1 MSLFS
6 SIRMAGNTLRASEIA
21 LQVIGQ
27 NIANVNTPGYIRE
40 EVRLAPAPT
49 QRQGGLLLGL
59 GVDVKAVVQKI
70 DLFLEERLRGSVS
83 DRVDAETQESAH
95 LQLEGV
101 IGELS
106 DTDLS
111 TSLNNFFATISE
123 VLNQPE
129 SVSVRNLAILQ
140 GDTLTTNINRM
151 ANHVTEIR
159 RDLNSQ
165 IIDMATDINRL
176 VEEVRVAN
184 IRIADAEGGG
194 SSASDAV
201 GLRDRRLM
209 ALEELAE
216 KIDIRV
222 KEQPDG
228 TTIVYSGGD
237 FLIFGGIS
245 REVEVV
251 FDSDRGL
258 TIADIHIAVTDS
270 PLNPASG
277 KLRGLLDARDNIMG
291 DFLDS
296 LDDFST
302 TMAFEF
308 NKLYS
313 GGQGLSGFQQMTSE
327 FAVDDV
333 SDPLN
338 QAGLE
343 FTPVN
348 GSFQV
353 MVRSKKTGQT
363 NTTDI
368 LVDLNGMGDDMT
380 LDDPDSASLVA
391 VLNAIDGI
399 TAVVTSDR
407 KLTIRSDSPDSEFAF
422 GADTS
427 GVLAA
432 FGLNAFFTGTS
443 ARNIGVN
450 EQLKADPAKFA
461 ASRGGIGADT
471 TNAVDMAAFLDR
483 PIVSKNNETLLVLY
497 DSLTSE
503 NTQAAAISRAVA
515 DGARAFEET
524 LRGQKVATSGVS
536 LDDEI
541 IRLMAFQRAYQA
553 SAKYIATLNELFG
566 ILVNL

>member
-6 SIRMAGNTLRASEIA
+6 SIRLAGNSLRASEIA
-21 LQVIGQ
+21 LQVVGQ

-40 EVRLAPAPT
+40 EIRLAPAPT
-49 QRQGGLLLGL
+49 QRQGGLLMGM
-59 GVDVKAVVQKI
+59 GVDVEAVVQKI

-83 DRVDAETQESAH
+83 DRVDAETQEGAY

-111 TSLNNFFATISE
+111 TALNNFFATISE

-129 SVSVRNLAILQ
+129 SVSVRNLAVLQ
-140 GDTLTTNINRM
+140 GDTLTTSINRM
-151 ANHVTEIR
+151 ANHVTELR

-165 IIDMATDINRL
+165 IIDMAGDINRL
-176 VEEVRVAN
+176 VEEIRTLNV
-184 IRIADAEGGG
+184 RIADTEGGG
-194 SSASDAV
+194 TSASDAV

-222 KEQPDG
+222 KEQLDG
-228 TTIVYSGGD
+228 TTIVYTGGE
-237 FLIFGGIS
+237 FLVFGGIS
-245 REVEVV
+245 QEVEVV

-258 TIADIHIAVTDS
+258 TTADIHFAESDAPI
-270 PLNPASG
+270 NPASG
-277 KLRGLLDARDNIMG
+277 ELRGLLDARDDTMAS
-291 DFLDS
+291 FLDS
-296 LDDFST
+296 LDDFAR

-313 GGQGLSGFQQMTSE
+313 GGQGLSGFQEVTGE

-333 SDPLN
+333 ELPLD

-343 FTPVN
+343 YAPVN

-353 MVRSKKTGQT
+353 MVRSKKTGQV

-368 LVDLNGMGDDMT
+368 LVDLNGLGDDMT
-380 LDDPDSASLVA
+380 LDLADSDSLVA
-391 VLNAIDGI
+391 ALNAIDGI
-399 TAVVTSDR
+399 TASVTSGR
-407 KLTIRSDSPDSEFAF
+407 KLTIRSDSTDSEFAF
-422 GADTS
+422 GDDTS
-427 GVLAA
+427 GILAA
-432 FGLNAFFTGTS
+432 LGLNTFFTGTS

-450 EQLKADPAKFA
+450 EQLQADPAKFA

-471 TNAVDMAAFLDR
+471 KNAVELAAFLDR
-483 PIVSKNNETLLVLY
+483 PIESQNNESLAVLY

-536 LDDEI
+536 LDDEA
-541 IRLMAFQRAYQA
+541 IRLMSFQRSYQA